1 MKALS
6 IHAIAKDGTSL
17 SARLDGRTIHV
28 RLSGNLE
35 STGILGGYLKQLHA
49 EAVRVDAELV
59 VVDCDELYF
68 MSAACVKCFAPWIQK
83 LTEMEAT
90 RRYKIK
96 FRANPN
102 FLWQGRTFDSLRRY
116 GPSHVIVE
124 GDSSAMTS
132 APRSG
137 TLRNSAVSPAS
148 NRPPRSATM
157 PQVCTVPETPA
168 ARRKP

>member
-1 MKALS
+1 MRTLS
-6 IHAIAKDGTSL
+6 IHPITKDGTSL

-49 EAVRVDAELV
+49 EAVRVSAELV

-83 LTEMEAT
+83 VVETEAAH
-90 RRYKIK
+90 RYKIE

-116 GPSHVIVE
+116 GPSLVIVE
-124 GDSSAMTS
+124 GDSSAMMS

-137 TLRNSAVSPAS
+137 TLLNSASPAS

-157 PQVCTVPETPA
+157 PQVGTVPETPA